1 MKINVFET
9 ECKRFLMGN
18 RENDA
23 NDVITKN
30 EKTLIVTNENIHGVI
45 TKNRDADV
53 IRLLGE
59 AEIDIDLM
67 RTREID
73 NLMALLK
80 KERDALLRERY
91 AKIEEL
97 NKQLGAK
104 EALLIVLAKRIRILL
119 DIIQTQKED
128 VEHRKRY
135 FMIWFIGILGKK
147 EIRTVLNLSNIRIL
161 AAMCDCKAT
170 VRMVENEM
178 KNR

>member
-18 RENDA
+18 RRNDA

-67 RTREID
+67 RTREI
-73 NLMALLK
+73 NNVLTLL
-80 KERDALLRERY
+80 KERDALLKEKDT
-91 AKIEEL
+91 KIEEL
-97 NKQLGAK
+97 NKQLFKTEG
-104 EALLIVLAKRIRILL
+104 LMIVLAKRMRILL

-161 AAMCDCKAT
+161 VAMCDCKAT